1 MRKFRIIFL
10 VLLSNYILNQQIYAQ
25 NPPAESRLEIAAT
38 TEQIVIDGQ
47 LNEETWKK
55 ADVAKDFFIT
65 FPVDD
70 RLADEQTEVRLTY
83 DDKNLYVGAICYTSQ
98 DGEYIIESLRRDFGF
113 GQNDVFAIYID
124 PYNDQSNGFSF
135 QVTPYNV
142 QREGLVTLG
151 GDVADNWDNKW
162 FSAVERGK
170 DKWVVEMAIPFKSF
184 RYNSTKT
191 WNINFLRNHPG
202 INQRSTWIAVP
213 FQYRSSD
220 LVYTGKLTWD
230 EPPKPTT
237 TNITLI
243 PYVTGQNINNLEENS
258 GEEFKG
264 NAGFDAKIGVT
275 PSLNLDITVNPDFSQ
290 VEVDQ
295 QVNNLGRFEISFPER
310 RQFFLENQDLFAQNG
325 FRSSRPFF
333 SRRIGI
339 IGSGST
345 AKQIPILAGARLS
358 GKIGRD
364 WRVGFL
370 NMQTDSDMIE
380 TDEETGEV
388 EFFPAQ
394 NYTVA
399 VFQRQIQKR
408 SNIGGVFVNRLS
420 TDFDE
425 NDDRITSARFNR
437 VIGVDYNLATE
448 DNKWTGNT
456 YYHRS
461 ITPDKDDKAY
471 AQGTF
476 LRYQTRKVQIN
487 YFHNMIGENYQA
499 EVGFIRRVGIRTFG
513 TRSQY
518 TFFPEKSQTLV
529 NHGPE
534 VRYNVTLDPDFD
546 LLDREVNSTYRFN
559 FLNTSQLELRYNRQ
573 LITLRGSFAPNGIEA
588 DTLLEGSVHR
598 FHNFQVNYRSDRRKL
613 LNFNTTFSRGSFY
626 TGSRTNYQLELNY
639 RLQPIF
645 RAGLNIVYNRLSFPD
660 RFSSVEFLL
669 VGTRLDL
676 TLTNKLFIT
685 SFLQYNDRADN
696 FNINTRL
703 QWRFKPV
710 SDVFLVYTENYGGD
724 FATNDFI
731 PEINNSFKRNRALV
745 LKVTYWLNL

>member
-1 MRKFRIIFL
+1 L
-10 VLLSNYILNQQIYAQ
+10 VPLILSFSGQLALAQ
-25 NPPAESRLEIAAT
+25 NPPAETTLSIQTTGEKVEIDGELN
-38 TEQIVIDGQ
+38 EQIWQ
-47 LNEETWKK
+47 N
-55 ADVAKDFFIT
+55 ADVAKDFYLT
-65 FPVDD
+65 FPIDD

-83 DDKNLYVGAICYTSQ
+83 DDKNIYVGAICYTSQ
-98 DGEYIIESLRRDFGF
+98 KGEYIIESLRRDFGF
-113 GQNDVFAIYID
+113 QRNDVFAVYID

-151 GDVADNWDNKW
+151 GEVADNWDNKW
-162 FSAVERGK
+162 FSAVKRMD

-184 RYNSTKT
+184 RYNSTKQ
-191 WNINFLRNHPG
+191 WNINFLRNHPK

-213 FQYRSSD
+213 IQYRSSD
-220 LVYTGKLTWD
+220 LVYTGKLNWD
-230 EPPKPTT
+230 NPPKATK

-243 PYVTGQNINNLEENS
+243 PYLTGQNVNNFEENT

-339 IGSGST
+339 IGSGSS

-358 GKIGRD
+358 GKIGKD
-364 WRVGFL
+364 WRVGLL
-370 NMQTDSDMIE
+370 NMQTDSDIIE
-380 TDEETGEV
+380 E

-408 SNIGGVFVNRLS
+408 SNIGGVFVNRLA
-420 TDFDE
+420 TNFNE
-425 NDDRITSARFNR
+425 NDTSITSDRYNR
-437 VIGVDYNLATE
+437 VFGLDYNLATE
-448 DNKWTGNT
+448 NNRWTGNA

-461 ITPDKDDKAY
+461 LTPGKDDKSY

-476 LRYQTRKVQIN
+476 LRYQTRNVEIN
-487 YFHNMIGENYQA
+487 YFHNMIGDNYNA
-499 EVGFIRRVGIRTFG
+499 EVGFVRRVGVKTFG
-513 TRSQY
+513 TNTRY
-518 TFFPEKSQTLV
+518 RFYPEKSKV
-529 NHGPE
+529 FVSHGPQI
-534 VRYNVTLDPDFD
+534 RYSVTTGSDFD
-546 LLDREVNSTYRFN
+546 LLDRDINSSYNLNFKNTSEIETRFN
-559 FLNTSQLELRYNRQ
+559 RQ
-573 LITLRGSFAPNGIEA
+573 MVTLRGSFAPNGVEA
-588 DTLLEGSVHR
+588 DTLLEGTIHR
-598 FHNFQVNYRSDRRKL
+598 FNAITVSYRSDRRKVF
-613 LNFNTTFSRGSFY
+613 NFNTSISRGSFY
-626 TGSRTNYQLELNY
+626 TGSRTNYQLGVNY
-639 RLQPIF
+639 RFQPVF
-645 RAGLNIVYNRLSFPD
+645 RAGLNIDYNRLSFPEP
-660 RFSSVEFLL
+660 FSSVEYLL

-676 TLTNKLFIT
+676 TLTNKFFVT
-685 SFLQYNDRADN
+685 SFIQFNDRADN

-710 SDVFLVYTENYGGD
+710 SDIFLVYTENYGGD
-724 FATNDFI
+724 IATNDFL
-731 PEINNSFKRNRALV
+731 PEINNTFKKNRALV
-745 LKVTYWLNL
+745 LKITYWLNL